1 MKELTNWTELL
12 SLSLYQFFEKAVAV
26 IPTIITALLIL
37 FLGWL
42 FAKIVSGIVKRVLK
56 TMKFDALAD
65 KLNLTDYLEK
75 ANVRL
80 DPSSMVGKIVY
91 WILLLLVW
99 LSTCDALG
107 WTRVSEQLNRLLE
120 FIPDLF
126 IALVFF
132 IVGTYI
138 AGFIRDLIRG
148 ATASIGISAG
158 KMISNLVF
166 YFLFMVVSIT
176 ALEQAGMDTT
186 LITSNLLLIIGTIFI
201 AAAISYGFASRDL
214 LSNILAG
221 FFSRRTF
228 EVGQTIEVNGVK
240 GKIIEMNNIAITI
253 LSSESAQVKIV
264 IPAHELIVSKVKII
278 NV

>member
-12 SLSLYQFFEKAVAV
+12 YVSLYQFFERAVAI
-26 IPTIITALLIL
+26 IPTLITAILIL

-42 FAKIVSGIVKRVLK
+42 FAKVVSGIVKRVLK
-56 TMKFDALAD
+56 TMKFNTLAD
-65 KLNLTDYLEK
+65 KLNLTEYLEK
-75 ANVRL
+75 ANVQL
-80 DPSSMVGKIVY
+80 DPSSLVGKMVY
-91 WILLLLVW
+91 WILILFVW
-99 LSTCDALG
+99 LTTSDALG

-120 FIPDLF
+120 FLPDLF
-126 IALVFF
+126 VALIFF

-228 EVGQTIEVNGVK
+228 EVGQTIEVNGVR
-240 GKIIEMNNIAITI
+240 GKIIEMNNIAVTI
-253 LSSESAQVKIV
+253 LSSESGQVKIV
-264 IPAHELIVSKVKII
+264 IPSHELIVSKVKII
-278 NV
+278 IE